1 MNMNL
6 ASLAQMTVRGTG
18 VLLLLLGIWIWT
30 GRGDQAIPIHMLL
43 GFLLV
48 LGLWTLAFLAARAR
62 VATGL
67 AALGFGWGLLAPL
80 LGLTQENLVTGDLHW
95 VIQVVHLLVGL
106 GAIGIAE
113 RLGAGI
119 RAAGTGG
126 VRDPGR

>member
-1 MNMNL
+1 MSL
-6 ASLAQMTVRGTG
+6 ASVAQMTVRGSG

-30 GRGDQAIPIHMLL
+30 GRGDQVVPIHMLL

-67 AALGFGWGLLAPL
+67 AALAFGWGLLAPW

-113 RLGAGI
+113 GLGSRI
-119 RAAGTGG
+119 RAAGPGAAS
-126 VRDPGR
+126 VPGR